1 MKENQEKSIRE
12 NQLEHP
18 SRRTALLGGAAGA
31 IAAAGMLS
39 SLQASASSDKPVIRD
54 MEGKTA
60 FVTGG
65 ARGIGLGSAEELAQA
80 GANIVIFD
88 IAENIDQ
95 VPYNLATASDMQR
108 AKARIESYGVNCLT
122 IQGDVRDRGALEDAV
137 AKTIK
142 QFGSLDHVLANAGI
156 TQVGPIEALDTDY
169 NQAVVDINILGVVN
183 TMGAVVPV
191 MRDQKS
197 GSIVAISSIL
207 GRRSNEWYSVYGA
220 SKWAIIG
227 LAKSVALT
235 LAPHGATCNVVCPT
249 LVDTPLARS
258 LIPAFSPQNPTWE
271 AVEEIMSGL
280 NPLPISVLEPKHV
293 AQMVKFFASDSAQH
307 ITGEVFNLDAGALAE
322 ATV

>member
-1 MKENQEKSIRE
+1 MKEGQDWSIRE
-12 NQLEHP
+12 NQLENT
-18 SRRTALLGGAAGA
+18 SRRTALLSGAAGS
-31 IAAAGMLS
+31 IAAVGMLGIS
-39 SLQASASSDKPVIRD
+39 QASDSFDQPIVKD

-60 FVTGG
+60 FITGG
-65 ARGIGLGSAEELAQA
+65 ARGIGLASAEVLAQA

-95 VPYNLATASDMQR
+95 VPYNLATAADMQS
-108 AKARIESYGVNCLT
+108 AKARIESYGVDCLT
-122 IQGDVRDRGALEDAV
+122 VQGDVRDRVALKDAV
-137 AKTIK
+137 TKTIAR
-142 QFGSLDHVLANAGI
+142 FGSLDHVLANAGI
-156 TQVGPIEALDTDY
+156 TQVGPIEALGADY

-183 TMGAVVPV
+183 TIGAVVPV

-220 SKWAIIG
+220 SKWAVIG
-227 LAKSVALT
+227 LAKSAALT
-235 LAPHGATCNVVCPT
+235 LAPHGATCNVLCPT

-280 NPLPISVLEPKHV
+280 NPLPISVLEPKQV
-293 AQMVKFFASDSAQH
+293 AQMVKFFASDSAKH

>member
-1 MKENQEKSIRE
+1 MKESQEKLTHESK
-12 NQLEHP
+12 LEHP
-18 SRRTALLGGAAGA
+18 SRRAALLGGAAGA
-31 IAAAGMLS
+31 IAAGVLGNT
-39 SLQASASSDKPVIRD
+39 QVSASSDSPVVKD

-60 FVTGG
+60 FITGG
-65 ARGIGLGSAEELAQA
+65 ARGIGLASAVELAQA

-95 VPYNLATASDMQR
+95 VPYDLATTSDMQS
-108 AKARIESYGVNCLT
+108 AKAQIESYGVNCLT
-122 IQGDVRDRGALEDAV
+122 IQGDVRDRAALIDAV
-137 AKTIK
+137 ARTIAH
-142 QFGSLDHVLANAGI
+142 FGSLDHALANAGI
-156 TQVGPIEALDTDY
+156 TQVGQIEALDGDY
-169 NQAVVDINILGVVN
+169 NQAVVDINFLGVVN

-197 GSIVAISSIL
+197 GSIVVISSIL

-220 SKWAIIG
+220 SKWAVIG

-258 LIPAFSPQNPTWE
+258 LIPAFSPQEPTWE

-280 NPLPISVLEPKHV
+280 NPLPISVLEPIQV
-293 AQMVKFFASDSAQH
+293 AEMVRFFASDSTRH